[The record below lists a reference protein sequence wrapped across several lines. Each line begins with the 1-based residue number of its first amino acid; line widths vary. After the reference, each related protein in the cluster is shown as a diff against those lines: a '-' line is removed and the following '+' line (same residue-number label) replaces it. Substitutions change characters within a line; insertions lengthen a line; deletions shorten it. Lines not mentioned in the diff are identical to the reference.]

1 MEVGCASSS
10 RGLHAGFPRGEVPR
24 PDLGAL
30 ALAALLGG
38 ALGFGAALLGL
49 RLRPRAPEVRA
60 GEGAQGQG
68 PRPRDERPQ
77 LTPHVTHTQ
86 DAVAAFALKAQV
98 VYPINQRYQP
108 LINANCG
115 PLTRDM
121 GQGVG
126 SRRPKARAADVG
138 GCTEWS
144 SEQEE
149 KELEALPGSVAWG
162 RHGDAEREL
171 QSATRSRDAKREL
184 EIEPDTEDVG
194 VARRGAAVGA
204 ARRRQGLPGC
214 LAEVLVLESEERLH
228 AALSSLVQRSCR
240 SLQANL
246 HRQRCVLLEMMLKEL
261 CGSNGEQRMNGPH
274 NEELG
279 TPDQQEGRLGNGDM
293 DDGFPE
299 ELGESLSHSAS
310 SSSWINC
317 KTQLTVCRYLSS
329 VDAYLLQ
336 LQDEVR
342 SAEREAEWHPG
353 TLGQGLLDRMDWA
366 PGALIQ
372 GLLLGECELAK
383 EAAKRAFMLDERM
396 LAWERAVRARVS
408 TLESRQRVLEA
419 ARRSARLVLQAPNLK
434 EEHGCRRADEA
445 VRAFQCGL
453 LGLQDEFDRRWEEE
467 STALLI
473 RLAEYRQKRLGARP
487 GLGRARDR
495 IVKRPSHAFRAPLHR
510 SSIPALVQQWKEE
523 MSEEVT
529 ACGSTDKEVD
539 VEEVFAISQ
548 LHESL
553 QGTLLRALDM
563 QMEEMLGPSGLGTD
577 GARVL
582 LCRLR
587 EELRETH
594 IGTEQWRRAQEE
606 HEELLA
612 ARKERE
618 ERACLVMLGQQRL
631 QERETRILSGI
642 LREVPGLAPG
652 AVHRAQFQSELWVS
666 LWSGAMWVP
675 PPLRP
680 VPRLCS
686 GLWPSIVGS
695 EPGGLQGPRIDAM
708 QRKWRRDVV
717 LCGHTVEVARAA
729 REDLRQRTRTLLEQL
744 LVRGDITA
752 GPLLVN

>member
-1 MEVGCASSS
+1 
-10 RGLHAGFPRGEVPR
+10 
-24 PDLGAL
+24 
-30 ALAALLGG
+30 
-38 ALGFGAALLGL
+38 
-49 RLRPRAPEVRA
+49 
-60 GEGAQGQG
+60 
-68 PRPRDERPQ
+68 
-77 LTPHVTHTQ
+77 
-86 DAVAAFALKAQV
+86 
-98 VYPINQRYQP
+98 
-108 LINANCG
+108 
-115 PLTRDM
+115 
-121 GQGVG
+121 
-126 SRRPKARAADVG
+126 
-138 GCTEWS
+138 
-144 SEQEE
+144 
-149 KELEALPGSVAWG
+149 
-162 RHGDAEREL
+162 
-171 QSATRSRDAKREL
+171 
-184 EIEPDTEDVG
+184 
-194 VARRGAAVGA
+194 
-204 ARRRQGLPGC
+204 
-214 LAEVLVLESEERLH
+214 
-228 AALSSLVQRSCR
+228 
-240 SLQANL
+240 
-246 HRQRCVLLEMMLKEL
+246 
-261 CGSNGEQRMNGPH
+261 
-274 NEELG
+274 
-279 TPDQQEGRLGNGDM
+279 
-293 DDGFPE
+293 
-299 ELGESLSHSAS
+299 
-310 SSSWINC
+310 
-317 KTQLTVCRYLSS
+317 
-329 VDAYLLQ
+329 
-336 LQDEVR
+336 
-342 SAEREAEWHPG
+342 
-353 TLGQGLLDRMDWA
+353 
-366 PGALIQ
+366 
-372 GLLLGECELAK
+372 
-383 EAAKRAFMLDERM
+383 M

-453 LGLQDEFDRRWEEE
+453 LGLQDEFDRR
-467 STALLI
+467 TFPP
-473 RLAEYRQKRLGARP
+473 RP
-487 GLGRARDR
+487 ASP
-495 IVKRPSHAFRAPLHR
+495 KAWR